1 MEAGSEVRGEVS
13 SACGYFWA
21 MRSLLLSFAFIIVS
35 IAPAQQWNWA
45 VDAGGGG
52 NTDFC
57 WGIATDSQGNAYWA
71 GSISGSA
78 DFGCTTISPPAIAGV
93 LAKYDST
100 GTCLWARGITVGF
113 NDAWA
118 YGIAIDA
125 QDRIYITGSYDG
137 NADFGNGIT
146 LNSLG
151 GDDIFLARYDLDGNC
166 LWARRA
172 GSSGSNDEARGI
184 AVSDDGEV
192 FITGIS
198 GGTTIVF
205 DGISIPNAANF
216 RQIIIARYDSTG
228 TVQWA
233 KASTGNGQGKSSR
246 AITVANDRL
255 YITGQIASAGAS
267 FDGLVIS
274 TTASAKL
281 YVLACSLDGEA
292 LWANAYGVGDHEGMG
307 IEADTLGNIFI
318 SGRMWGA
325 LHLPDDT
332 LNSISANNDILL
344 MGLDTAG
351 TYRWAMS
358 TGSAL
363 NDVAYGIEADGH
375 GNAYVSAQFL
385 QTIDFFGT
393 PLTALGGED
402 LLAAR
407 ITNWGSVSWVKQGGG
422 FMRDVGL
429 CVHRSNVGSKPVYVG
444 GYYFGPATYGNST
457 IDDVLNG
464 DAMMIQLSD
473 TTLVDIVTVLPRNE
487 CDQRALLY
495 PSPAGDRIT
504 LRSDRP
510 ITRLWLV
517 SSFGNIVPV
526 QYDQSGNIDV
536 GHLAPGTYFLRAALN
551 DGRVISEAFV
561 KD

>member
-1 MEAGSEVRGEVS
+1 
-13 SACGYFWA
+13 
-21 MRSLLLSFAFIIVS
+21 MRATLLLIILLPYNL
-35 IAPAQQWNWA
+35 AAQQWNWA

-57 WGIATDSQGNAYWA
+57 WGIASDSQGNAYWA
-71 GSISGSA
+71 GSVSGTA
-78 DFGCTTISPPAIAGV
+78 DFGCGTLTPGNTIAGA

-100 GTCLWARGITVGF
+100 GMCLWVRGITVGF

-151 GDDIFLARYDLDGNC
+151 GDDIFLARYDVDGNC

-184 AVSDDGEV
+184 AVSDSGDV

-198 GGTTIVF
+198 GGTAIGF
-205 DGISIPNAANF
+205 DNISIPNPANF

-228 TVQWA
+228 MVQWA
-233 KASTGNGQGKSSR
+233 KASSGNGQGKSSR
-246 AITVANDRL
+246 AIAVANDRL
-255 YITGQIASAGAS
+255 YVTGQIASAGAS
-267 FDGLVIS
+267 FDGVVIS
-274 TTASAKL
+274 PTASTKL
-281 YVLACSLDGEA
+281 YVLACDLDGNA
-292 LWANAYGVGDHEGMG
+292 LWANAYGIGDHEGMG
-307 IEADTLGNIFI
+307 IAADTLGNVFV

-325 LHLPDDT
+325 LYLPDDT
-332 LNSISANNDILL
+332 LNSVSANNDILL

-351 TYRWAMS
+351 GFRWAMS
-358 TGSAL
+358 TGSSQ
-363 NDVAYGIEADGH
+363 NDVAYDVEADGL

-393 PLTALGGED
+393 SLTALGGED
-402 LLAAR
+402 LLVAR
-407 ITNWGSVSWVKQGGG
+407 ITNWGTVSWVKQGGG

-429 CVHRSNVGSKPVYVG
+429 CVHRSKVGSKPVYVG
-444 GYYFGPATYGNST
+444 GYYFGPATYGSST

-464 DAMMIQLSD
+464 DAMMAQLSD
-473 TTLVDIVTVLPRNE
+473 TTIVDIVTALPQNERDEEVL
-487 CDQRALLY
+487 LF

-504 LRSDRP
+504 LRAARP
-510 ITRLWLV
+510 ITRLEVV
-517 SSFGNIVPV
+517 SSFGSVVPV
-526 QYDQSGNIDV
+526 QYDGVGTVDVRGLSSGF
-536 GHLAPGTYFLRAALN
+536 YFLRASLD